1 MSDRLNDGLLLGY
14 QAGQD
19 DQEQVT
25 AIWKR
30 QANTMRGQLEQQIN
44 DTAEQW
50 LQCKAWLEVAKLM
63 LEEIRESNPT
73 SPLADKEHV
82 NGIYHELCR
91 EMRGQLEAGI
101 EPEAVTIKPR

>member
-1 MSDRLNDGLLLGY
+1 
-14 QAGQD
+14 
-19 DQEQVT
+19 
-25 AIWKR
+25 
-30 QANTMRGQLEQQIN
+30 
-44 DTAEQW
+44 
-50 LQCKAWLEVAKLM
+50 LEVAKLM
-63 LEEIRESNPT
+63 LDEIRESNPT

>member
-1 MSDRLNDGLLLGY
+1 MSDRLNEGLLLGY
-14 QAGQD
+14 QAGQNA
-19 DQEQVT
+19 QGQVT

-30 QANTMRGQLEQQIN
+30 QASTMRGQLEQQIN

-50 LQCKAWLEVAKLM
+50 LQRKAWLEVAKLM
-63 LEEIRESNPT
+63 LDEIRESNPT

>member
-1 MSDRLNDGLLLGY
+1 MTDRLNDGLLLGY
-14 QAGQD
+14 QAGKRA
-19 DQEQVT
+19 QEQVT
-25 AIWKR
+25 TIWQR
-30 QANTMRGQLEQQIN
+30 QASTMRGQLEQQIN

-82 NGIYHELCR
+82 NGLYSELCR

>member
-19 DQEQVT
+19 VQEQVT

-82 NGIYHELCR
+82 NGLYSELCR

>member
-1 MSDRLNDGLLLGY
+1 MSDGLNDGLLLGY

-50 LQCKAWLEVAKLM
+50 LQRKAWLEVAKLM
-63 LEEIRESNPT
+63 LDEIRESNPT

-82 NGIYHELCR
+82 NGLYSELCR

>member
-82 NGIYHELCR
+82 NGLYSELCR
-91 EMRGQLEAGI
+91 EMRGQLEAWI
-101 EPEAVTIKPR
+101 EPKAVTIKPR

>member
-25 AIWKR
+25 
-30 QANTMRGQLEQQIN
+30 
-44 DTAEQW
+44 QW

-82 NGIYHELCR
+82 NGLYSELCR

>member
-14 QAGQD
+14 QAGQNA
-19 DQEQVT
+19 QGQVT

-30 QANTMRGQLEQQIN
+30 QASTMRGQLEQQIN

-50 LQCKAWLEVAKLM
+50 LQRKAWLEVAKLM
-63 LEEIRESNPT
+63 LDEIRESNPN
-73 SPLADKEHV
+73 SPLANKEYV

>member
-25 AIWKR
+25 AIWKH
-30 QANTMRGQLEQQIN
+30 QAKTMRGQLEQQIN

-82 NGIYHELCR
+82 NGLYSELCR

>member
-19 DQEQVT
+19 DQAQVT

-30 QANTMRGQLEQQIN
+30 QAKTMRGQLEQQIN

-63 LEEIRESNPT
+63 LEEIRESNPN

-82 NGIYHELCR
+82 NGLYRELCH

>member
-14 QAGQD
+14 QAGQSA
-19 DQEQVT
+19 QGQVT

-30 QANTMRGQLEQQIN
+30 QASSMRGQLEQQIN

-50 LQCKAWLEVAKLM
+50 LQRQAWLEVAKLM
-63 LEEIRESNPT
+63 LDEIRESNPN
-73 SPLADKEHV
+73 SPLANKDHV
-82 NGIYHELCR
+82 NGLYRDLCC

-101 EPEAVTIKPR
+101 EPEQVTIKQR

>member
-82 NGIYHELCR
+82 NGLYSELCR

>member
-19 DQEQVT
+19 DQAQVT

-30 QANTMRGQLEQQIN
+30 QAKTMRGQLEQQIN
-44 DTAEQW
+44 ETAEQW

-63 LEEIRESNPT
+63 LDEIRESNPN

-82 NGIYHELCR
+82 NGLYRELCR

>member
-14 QAGQD
+14 QAGQSA
-19 DQEQVT
+19 QGQVT

-30 QANTMRGQLEQQIN
+30 QASSMRGQLEQQIN

-82 NGIYHELCR
+82 NGLYSEPCR

>member
-30 QANTMRGQLEQQIN
+30 QAKTMRGQLEQQIN

-63 LEEIRESNPT
+63 LDEIRESNPT
-73 SPLADKEHV
+73 SPLADKDHV
-82 NGIYHELCR
+82 NGLYRDLCC

-101 EPEAVTIKPR
+101 EPEQVTIKQR

>member
-30 QANTMRGQLEQQIN
+30 QAKKMRGQLEQQIN

-50 LQCKAWLEVAKLM
+50 LQRQAWLEVAKLM
-63 LEEIRESNPT
+63 LYEIRESNPN
-73 SPLADKEHV
+73 SPLANKEHV
-82 NGIYHELCR
+82 NEIYHELCR
-91 EMRGQLEAGI
+91 EMRGQLAVGI
-101 EPEAVTIKPR
+101 EPEKVTVTPR

>member
-14 QAGQD
+14 QAGQNA
-19 DQEQVT
+19 QGQVT

-30 QANTMRGQLEQQIN
+30 QASTMRGQLEQQIN
-44 DTAEQW
+44 ETAEQW
-50 LQCKAWLEVAKLM
+50 LQRKAWLEVAKLM
-63 LEEIRESNPT
+63 LDEIRESNPT

>member
-14 QAGQD
+14 QTGQD

-30 QANTMRGQLEQQIN
+30 QAKTMRGQLEQQIN

-50 LQCKAWLEVAKLM
+50 LQRQAWLEVTKLM
-63 LEEIRESNPT
+63 LDEIRESNPN
-73 SPLADKEHV
+73 SPLANKEHV

-91 EMRGQLEAGI
+91 EMRGQLAAGI
-101 EPEAVTIKPR
+101 EPNKVTVTPR